1 MSVLLRYSLKLDEG
15 THGPDYHPFDYFH
28 TTGQPRSHIGIVTG
42 VIPHL
47 AVGAVAVPTEVAVG
61 NCIER

>member
-15 THGPDYHPFDYFH
+15 THRRDYYPFDYFH
-28 TTGQPRSHIGIVTG
+28 ATGETRAHIGNVTG

-47 AVGAVAVPTEVAVG
+47 AVRAVAVPTKVAVG
-61 NCIER
+61 NGIER

>member
-15 THGPDYHPFDYFH
+15 THGCNYHPFDHFH
-28 TTGQPRSHIGIVTG
+28 TTGETRSHIGNITG

-47 AVGAVAVPTEVAVG
+47 AVSAVAVPTEVAVG